1 MHSDFIK
8 EIDLMKRV
16 GQKHNSHVV
25 SMICCTMNQE
35 PKALVLEYVEYGD
48 LLQYLQKNKAFV
60 SVRIKF
66 TCICIRILHIKHI
79 ARYILYMSICSYY
92 TVVYKNHKA
101 GGLRSYF
108 LCMQILKQKMKEESV
123 DSNKVSLNQVRIQT
137 SVNCCTY
144 LANTNTFEHTEAST

>member
-1 MHSDFIK
+1 
-8 EIDLMKRV
+8 MKRV

-66 TCICIRILHIKHI
+66 TCICISILHIKHI
-79 ARYILYMSICSYY
+79 ARHILYISICSYY
-92 TVVYKNHKA
+92 TVMYKNHKA
-101 GGLRSYF
+101 GKLRLLF
-108 LCMQILKQKMKEESV
+108 VQILKRKMKEESV
-123 DSNKVSLNQVRIQT
+123 DSNKV
-137 SVNCCTY
+137 CKD
-144 LANTNTFEHTEAST
+144 TNIS